1 MEDLI
6 HNQQQHRRRRRCV
19 TSSPPES
26 TESSSSE
33 MCCSADKARLSSPL
47 LVRGGHRQHRTS
59 SSRAPLIRHV
69 SFLVVV
75 GLVSLFCPQQFI
87 ASVSAQTTYG
97 TPVGGC
103 KSFNLTT
110 TADSTLTIKHFSAYF
125 DTTECLR
132 ATVSTYDDFTDMWS
146 TMCQADVRGGGGI
159 NITLIP
165 ESSCVP
171 HTLLPGETGIFR
183 MEYASCSENCTSACN
198 CGPTMELPL
207 GRLDEHYLYL
217 DQLCD
222 ADGTCVEDPIID
234 VIGLGYPL
242 IGNWNTSFP
251 SASPSEMPSTMPVPT
266 IIGVGTGLNVTEMP
280 SAAPSEPAALVGI
293 GRLLGL
299 NTSFPSLMPSMQPSA
314 SPVVI

>member
-6 HNQQQHRRRRRCV
+6 SNQQQYRRRRRCV
-19 TSSPPES
+19 PSSPL
-26 TESSSSE
+26 ESSSSD
-33 MCCSADKARLSSPL
+33 MGLAADEARLSSSP
-47 LVRGGHRQHRTS
+47 RRGHRQHRTS
-59 SSRAPLIRHV
+59 SSSPSPRAPLIRHV
-69 SFLVVV
+69 PLLVVV
-75 GLVSLFCPQQFI
+75 GLLSIFCPLQFI
-87 ASVSAQTTYG
+87 APVSAQTTYAS
-97 TPVGGC
+97 PVGGC

-146 TMCQADVRGGGGI
+146 IMCQADIRGGGGI

-165 ESSCVP
+165 ESACVP

-183 MEYASCSENCTSACN
+183 MEYASCSDNCTSACN
-198 CGPTMELPL
+198 CGPTTELPL

-222 ADGTCVEDPIID
+222 SDGTCVEDPIVD

-242 IGNWNTSFP
+242 MGNWNSSFP
-251 SASPSEMPSTMPVPT
+251 SAGPSGMPSTMPVPT

-280 SAAPSEPAALVGI
+280 SAAPSEPAAFVGI

-299 NTSFPSLMPSMQPSA
+299 NTSFPSMVPSMQPSA
-314 SPVVI
+314 SPVII

>member
-1 MEDLI
+1 MPFSIL
-6 HNQQQHRRRRRCV
+6 
-19 TSSPPES
+19 
-26 TESSSSE
+26 
-33 MCCSADKARLSSPL
+33 
-47 LVRGGHRQHRTS
+47 
-59 SSRAPLIRHV
+59 
-69 SFLVVV
+69 V
-75 GLVSLFCPQQFI
+75 GLVSIFCPLQFI
-87 ASVSAQTTYG
+87 APASAQTTYG

-165 ESSCVP
+165 ESACVP

-183 MEYASCSENCTSACN
+183 MEYASCSDNCTSACN

-222 ADGTCVEDPIID
+222 ADGTCVEDPIVD

-251 SASPSEMPSTMPVPT
+251 SASPSAMPSAMPVPT

-280 SAAPSEPAALVGI
+280 SAAPSEPAAFVGI

-299 NTSFPSLMPSMQPSA
+299 NTSFPSMVPSMQPSA
-314 SPVVI
+314 SPVII